1 MPTVYQNTDDADWL
15 KQCTK
20 IQYVQGRLAG
30 IVSNEICSVL
40 ADPMRMLRIRI
51 INQGELADLD
61 LPAKWPLK

>member
-40 ADPMRMLRIRI
+40 ADPMTMLRIRI
-51 INQGELADLD
+51 IED
-61 LPAKWPLK
+61 